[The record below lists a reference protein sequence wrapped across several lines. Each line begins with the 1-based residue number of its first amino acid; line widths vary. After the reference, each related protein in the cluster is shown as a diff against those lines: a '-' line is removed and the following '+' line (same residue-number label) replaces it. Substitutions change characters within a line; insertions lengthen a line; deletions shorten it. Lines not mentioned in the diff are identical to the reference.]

1 MTDTI
6 PQQLIVNQLVEFIK
20 APESSHFSLPAHATL
35 KSGNGLATA
44 VRVRR
49 FDRYADGRRTL
60 RAGATYSELV
70 RVRARTRGRLDRGSP
85 PPTPAPAVRD
95 HPLPPLDFQNRPKS
109 KPGGKMAF
117 ARACPLPALST
128 DLQTI
133 AVVVRYFFTTR
144 AAFFYALVLLMG
156 MRSDNDRAR

>member
-1 MTDTI
+1 MTCTI

-35 KSGNGLATA
+35 KSGSGLATA

-49 FDRYADGRRTL
+49 FDRYTDGRL
-60 RAGATYSELV
+60 ELE
-70 RVRARTRGRLDRGSP
+70 RRRRPHL
-85 PPTPAPAVRD
+85 RD

-117 ARACPLPALST
+117 ARACPLPDLAT

-133 AVVVRYFFTTR
+133 AVVVRYFLPDFLCVDLQATR
-144 AAFFYALVLLMG
+144 CV
-156 MRSDNDRAR
+156 RSDND